1 MTPAFRSGLA
11 ALLSGD
17 LLTGKVAIVTG
28 AGRGI
33 GEGIARKLAQEGA
46 VVVCADINL
55 SDASN
60 VASSLSPAG
69 LGVRLDVTTASE
81 CDAAVMNTHE
91 RYRPRLYCHGYDPRH
106 SRRDPRTASREDSAG
121 AHGPAL

>member
-1 MTPAFRSGLA
+1 MTPTFRLGLV

-33 GEGIARKLAQEGA
+33 GEGIARNLAQDGA
-46 VVVCADINL
+46 TVVCADVNVL
-55 SDASN
+55 DAQS

-69 LGVRLDVTTASE
+69 LGVRLDVS
-81 CDAAVMNTHE
+81 
-91 RYRPRLYCHGYDPRH
+91 
-106 SRRDPRTASREDSAG
+106 
-121 AHGPAL
+121 